1 MGISGR
7 RRILR
12 QTVLGSLSWEWGK
25 MSRAAYDFMASMIDG
40 YSEVVS
46 HYFIGYIA
54 SVAAPSI
61 GDYSRNFQAVA
72 KAEPSP
78 L

>member
-1 MGISGR
+1 
-7 RRILR
+7 
-12 QTVLGSLSWEWGK
+12 